1 MCMTNT
7 TSCLMMLESSVESPL
22 LLEKEDGEELSVW
35 LRHPI
40 GQKVP
45 SHSHHV
51 VDNIPQAPK
60 DFPPIRLRLNVANE
74 GSFTS
79 SFVTAP
85 IHAFAKSL
93 SPIILPLFLSLLAFG
108 LLIFLTRVATAL
120 PASS

>member
-1 MCMTNT
+1 MNLLCCSKKKMEKN
-7 TSCLMMLESSVESPL
+7 CLSGFDIPI
-22 LLEKEDGEELSVW
+22 
-35 LRHPI
+35 I